1 MKKLILLFFIFLLD
15 RQSLSTE
22 IFLSSD
28 LSNSLEKLYIFNPK
42 LKFERKILMA
52 KDELMPTA
60 LSEFR
65 PEIRGYYE
73 KGKIDTNSE
82 GFNITS
88 NGIRTETNKGV
99 VVSQSIFEGGSSLS
113 KIKVAKNEIMSQRS
127 ILKNVEQEIFL
138 DAIKL
143 YADLATEKS
152 NLKVKEKNVEV
163 LKRQLELTKE
173 QFEIGEVTLTDVS
186 ISEARFTLAES
197 ELMESLN
204 IINSIKAKYLSIF
217 GVGPSVPEII
227 IPLEEKKL
235 DEKKLIAEGKNN
247 NPKIRSVEFTLA
259 SLKNQISSLKRKRLP
274 SLKLEAE
281 AKINQGY
288 FRTDSEREVLSAFA
302 KVDIPIYQSGMASS
316 KIREAKEN
324 LFAQQ
329 ELLKLETENLAAS
342 IVSSKSS
349 YDYSSSRIVAYKKQ
363 IESNKIY
370 LDGLKQEFQ
379 LGERTTLDVLDGEQE
394 LLESELDL
402 IKAYKDYFTSYYEI
416 LFFTGK
422 LNARDLNLNVEM
434 FDDQKNY
441 NKVKKKW
448 LDIIE

>member
-1 MKKLILLFFIFLLD
+1 MKKLILLLFIFFVD
-15 RQSLSTE
+15 SRALSTE
-22 IFLSSD
+22 IYISQD
-28 LSNSLEKLYIFNPK
+28 LSNSLQKLYIFNPK
-42 LKFERKILMA
+42 LKYERKNLMV
-52 KDELMPTA
+52 KDELMPMA

-65 PEIRGYYE
+65 PEIRGYYQ
-73 KGKIDTNSE
+73 KGKIDTNSQ

-88 NGIRTETNKGV
+88 DGIRTETNKGV

-113 KIKVAKNEIMSQRS
+113 KIKVAKNEILSQRS
-127 ILKNVEQEIFL
+127 NLKNVEQEVFL
-138 DAIKL
+138 EAIKL

-217 GVGPSVPEII
+217 GVSPTNPEII
-227 IPLEEKKL
+227 IPLEEKQF
-235 DEKKLIAEGKNN
+235 DEENLIAEGKNN

-259 SLKNQISSLKRKRLP
+259 SLKNEISSLKRKRLP

-316 KIREAKEN
+316 KIREAREK

-349 YDYSSSRIVAYKKQ
+349 YDYSFSRIIAYKKQ

-402 IKAYKDYFTSYYEI
+402 IKAYKDYFISYYEVM
-416 LFFTGK
+416 FFIGK
-422 LNARDLNLNVEM
+422 LNAKDLSLNVEI
-434 FDDQKNY
+434 FDDKKNY
-441 NKVKKKW
+441 NKVKKRW

>member
-1 MKKLILLFFIFLLD
+1 MKKLILLFFIFFTD
-15 RQSLSTE
+15 SRALSTE
-22 IFLSSD
+22 IYISQD
-28 LSNSLEKLYIFNPK
+28 LSDSLQKLYIFNPK
-42 LKFERKILMA
+42 LKYERKNLMV
-52 KDELMPTA
+52 KDELMPMA

-65 PEIRGYYE
+65 PEIRGYYQ
-73 KGKIDTNSE
+73 KGKIDTNSA

-88 NGIRTETNKGV
+88 DGIRTETNKGV

-113 KIKVAKNEIMSQRS
+113 KIKVAKNEILSQRS
-127 ILKNVEQEIFL
+127 NLKNVEQEVFL
-138 DAIKL
+138 EAIKL

-217 GVGPSVPEII
+217 GASPTNPEII
-227 IPLEEKKL
+227 IPLEEKQF
-235 DEKKLIAEGKNN
+235 DEEDLIAEGKNN

-259 SLKNQISSLKRKRLP
+259 SLKNEISSLKRKRLP

-316 KIREAKEN
+316 KIREAKEK

-329 ELLKLETENLAAS
+329 ELLKLETENLTAS

-349 YDYSSSRIVAYKKQ
+349 YDYSFSRIIAYKKQ

-402 IKAYKDYFTSYYEI
+402 IKAYKDYFISYYEVM
-416 LFFTGK
+416 FFTGK
-422 LNARDLNLNVEM
+422 LNAKDLSLNIEI
-434 FDDQKNY
+434 FDDEKNY
-441 NKVKKKW
+441 NKVKKRW

>member
-1 MKKLILLFFIFLLD
+1 MKKLILLFFIFFID
-15 RQSLSTE
+15 SRVLSTE
-22 IFLSSD
+22 IYISQD
-28 LSNSLEKLYIFNPK
+28 LSNSLQKLYIFNPK
-42 LKFERKILMA
+42 LKYERKNLMV
-52 KDELMPTA
+52 KDELMPMA

-65 PEIRGYYE
+65 PEIRGYYQ

-88 NGIRTETNKGV
+88 DGIRTETNKGV

-113 KIKVAKNEIMSQRS
+113 KIKVAKNEILSQRS
-127 ILKNVEQEIFL
+127 NLKNVEQEVFL
-138 DAIKL
+138 EAIKL

-217 GVGPSVPEII
+217 GVSPTNPEII
-227 IPLEEKKL
+227 IPLEEKQF
-235 DEKKLIAEGKNN
+235 DEENLIAEGKNN

-259 SLKNQISSLKRKRLP
+259 SLKNEISSLKRKRLP

-316 KIREAKEN
+316 KIREAREK

-349 YDYSSSRIVAYKKQ
+349 YDYSFSRIIAYKKQ

-402 IKAYKDYFTSYYEI
+402 IKAYKDYFISYYEVM
-416 LFFTGK
+416 FFIGK
-422 LNARDLNLNVEM
+422 LNAKDLSLNVEI
-434 FDDQKNY
+434 FDDKKNY
-441 NKVKKKW
+441 NKVKKRW

>member
-1 MKKLILLFFIFLLD
+1 MKKLILLFFIFFID
-15 RQSLSTE
+15 SRVLSAE
-22 IFLSSD
+22 IYISQD
-28 LSNSLEKLYIFNPK
+28 LSNSLQKLYIFNPK
-42 LKFERKILMA
+42 LKYERKNLMV
-52 KDELMPTA
+52 KDELMPMA

-65 PEIRGYYE
+65 PEIRGYYQ
-73 KGKIDTNSE
+73 KGKVDTNSE

-88 NGIRTETNKGV
+88 DGIRTETNKGV

-113 KIKVAKNEIMSQRS
+113 KIKVAKNEILSQRS
-127 ILKNVEQEIFL
+127 NLKNVEQEVFL
-138 DAIKL
+138 EAIKL

-217 GVGPSVPEII
+217 GVSPTNPEII
-227 IPLEEKKL
+227 IPLEEKQF
-235 DEKKLIAEGKNN
+235 DEEDLIAEGKNN

-259 SLKNQISSLKRKRLP
+259 SLKNEISSLKRKRLP

-316 KIREAKEN
+316 KIREAKEK

-329 ELLKLETENLAAS
+329 ELLKLETENLTAS

-349 YDYSSSRIVAYKKQ
+349 YDYSFSRIIAYKKQ

-402 IKAYKDYFTSYYEI
+402 IKAYKDYFISYYEVM
-416 LFFTGK
+416 FFIGK
-422 LNARDLNLNVEM
+422 LNAKDLSLNVEI
-434 FDDQKNY
+434 FDDEKNY
-441 NKVKKKW
+441 NKVKKRW

>member
-1 MKKLILLFFIFLLD
+1 MKKLILLFFIFFID
-15 RQSLSTE
+15 SRALSTE
-22 IFLSSD
+22 IYISQD
-28 LSNSLEKLYIFNPK
+28 LSNSLQKLYISNPK
-42 LKFERKILMA
+42 LKYERKNLMV
-52 KDELMPTA
+52 KDELMPMA

-65 PEIRGYYE
+65 PEIRGYYQ

-113 KIKVAKNEIMSQRS
+113 KIKVAKNKILSQRS
-127 ILKNVEQEIFL
+127 NLKNVEQEVFL
-138 DAIKL
+138 EAIKL

-217 GVGPSVPEII
+217 GVSPTNPEII
-227 IPLEEKKL
+227 IPLEEKQF
-235 DEKKLIAEGKNN
+235 DEENLIAEGKNN

-259 SLKNQISSLKRKRLP
+259 SLKNEISSLKRKRLP

-316 KIREAKEN
+316 KIREAREK

-349 YDYSSSRIVAYKKQ
+349 YDYSFSRIIAYKKQ

-402 IKAYKDYFTSYYEI
+402 IKAYKDYFISYYEVM
-416 LFFTGK
+416 FFIGK
-422 LNARDLNLNVEM
+422 LNAKDLSLNVEI
-434 FDDQKNY
+434 FDDEKNY
-441 NKVKKKW
+441 NKVKKRW

>member
-1 MKKLILLFFIFLLD
+1 MKKLILLFFIFFID
-15 RQSLSTE
+15 SRVLSTE
-22 IFLSSD
+22 IYISQD
-28 LSNSLEKLYIFNPK
+28 LSNSLQKLYVFNPK
-42 LKFERKILMA
+42 LKYERKNLMV
-52 KDELMPTA
+52 KDELMPMA

-65 PEIRGYYE
+65 PEIRGYYQ

-88 NGIRTETNKGV
+88 DGIRTETNKGV

-113 KIKVAKNEIMSQRS
+113 KIKVAKNEILSQRS
-127 ILKNVEQEIFL
+127 NLKNVEQEVFL
-138 DAIKL
+138 EAIKL
-143 YADLATEKS
+143 YADIATEKS

-217 GVGPSVPEII
+217 GVSPTNPEII
-227 IPLEEKKL
+227 IPLEEKQF
-235 DEKKLIAEGKNN
+235 DEENLIAEGKNN

-259 SLKNQISSLKRKRLP
+259 SLKNEISSLKRKRLP

-316 KIREAKEN
+316 KIREAREK

-349 YDYSSSRIVAYKKQ
+349 YDYSFSRIIAYKKQ

-402 IKAYKDYFTSYYEI
+402 IKAYKDYFISYYEVM
-416 LFFTGK
+416 FFIGK
-422 LNARDLNLNVEM
+422 LNAKDLRLNVEI
-434 FDDQKNY
+434 FDDEKNY
-441 NKVKKKW
+441 NKVKKRW

>member
-1 MKKLILLFFIFLLD
+1 MKKLILLFFIFFID
-15 RQSLSTE
+15 SRALSTE
-22 IFLSSD
+22 IYISQD
-28 LSNSLEKLYIFNPK
+28 LSNSLQKLYIFNPK
-42 LKFERKILMA
+42 LKYERKNLMV
-52 KDELMPTA
+52 KDELMPMA

-65 PEIRGYYE
+65 PEIRGYYQ

-88 NGIRTETNKGV
+88 DGIRTETNKGV

-113 KIKVAKNEIMSQRS
+113 KIKVAKNEILSQRS
-127 ILKNVEQEIFL
+127 NLKNVEQEVFL
-138 DAIKL
+138 EAIKL
-143 YADLATEKS
+143 YADIATEKS

-217 GVGPSVPEII
+217 GVSPTNPEII
-227 IPLEEKKL
+227 IPLEEKQL
-235 DEKKLIAEGKNN
+235 DEENLIAEGKNN

-259 SLKNQISSLKRKRLP
+259 SLKNEISSLKRKRLP

-316 KIREAKEN
+316 KIREAREK

-349 YDYSSSRIVAYKKQ
+349 YDYSFSRIIAYKKQ

-402 IKAYKDYFTSYYEI
+402 IKAYKDYFISYYEVM
-416 LFFTGK
+416 FFIGK
-422 LNARDLNLNVEM
+422 LNAKDLRLNVEI
-434 FDDQKNY
+434 FDDEKNY
-441 NKVKKKW
+441 NKVKKRW

>member
-1 MKKLILLFFIFLLD
+1 MKKLILLFFIFFID
-15 RQSLSTE
+15 SRVLSAE
-22 IFLSSD
+22 IYISQD
-28 LSNSLEKLYIFNPK
+28 LSNSLQKLYIFNPK
-42 LKFERKILMA
+42 LKYERKNLMV
-52 KDELMPTA
+52 KDELMPMA

-65 PEIRGYYE
+65 PEIKGYYQ
-73 KGKIDTNSE
+73 KGKVDTNSE

-88 NGIRTETNKGV
+88 DGIRTETNKGV

-113 KIKVAKNEIMSQRS
+113 KIKVAKNEILSQRS
-127 ILKNVEQEIFL
+127 NLKNVEQEVFL
-138 DAIKL
+138 EAIKL

-217 GVGPSVPEII
+217 GVSPTNPEII
-227 IPLEEKKL
+227 IPLEEKQF
-235 DEKKLIAEGKNN
+235 DEEDLIAEGKNN
-247 NPKIRSVEFTLA
+247 NPKIRSVGFTLA
-259 SLKNQISSLKRKRLP
+259 SLKNEISSLKRKRLP

-316 KIREAKEN
+316 KIREAKEK

-329 ELLKLETENLAAS
+329 ELLKLETENLTAS

-349 YDYSSSRIVAYKKQ
+349 YDYSFSRIIAYKKQ

-402 IKAYKDYFTSYYEI
+402 IKAYKDYFISYYEVM
-416 LFFTGK
+416 FFIGK
-422 LNARDLNLNVEM
+422 LNAKDLSLNVEI
-434 FDDQKNY
+434 FDDEKNY
-441 NKVKKKW
+441 NKVKKRW

>member
-1 MKKLILLFFIFLLD
+1 MKKLILLFFIFFID
-15 RQSLSTE
+15 SRVLSTE
-22 IFLSSD
+22 IYISQD
-28 LSNSLEKLYIFNPK
+28 LSNSLQKLYIFNPK
-42 LKFERKILMA
+42 LKYERKNLMV
-52 KDELMPTA
+52 KDELMPMA

-65 PEIRGYYE
+65 PEIRGYYQ

-88 NGIRTETNKGV
+88 DGIRTETNKGV

-113 KIKVAKNEIMSQRS
+113 KIKVAKNEILSQRS
-127 ILKNVEQEIFL
+127 NLKNVEQEVFL
-138 DAIKL
+138 EAIKL

-217 GVGPSVPEII
+217 GVSPTNPEII
-227 IPLEEKKL
+227 IPLEEKQF
-235 DEKKLIAEGKNN
+235 DEEDLIAEGKNN

-259 SLKNQISSLKRKRLP
+259 SLKNEISSLKRKRLP

-316 KIREAKEN
+316 KIREAKEK

-329 ELLKLETENLAAS
+329 ELLKLETENLTAS

-349 YDYSSSRIVAYKKQ
+349 YDYSFSRIIAYKKQ

-402 IKAYKDYFTSYYEI
+402 IKAYKDYFISYYEVM
-416 LFFTGK
+416 FFIGK
-422 LNARDLNLNVEM
+422 LNAKDLSLNVEI
-434 FDDQKNY
+434 FDDEKNY
-441 NKVKKKW
+441 NKVKKRW

>member
-1 MKKLILLFFIFLLD
+1 MKKLILLFFIFFID
-15 RQSLSTE
+15 SRVLSTE
-22 IFLSSD
+22 IYISQD
-28 LSNSLEKLYIFNPK
+28 LSNSLQKLYVFNPK
-42 LKFERKILMA
+42 LKYERKNLMV
-52 KDELMPTA
+52 KDELMPMA

-65 PEIRGYYE
+65 PEIRGYYQ
-73 KGKIDTNSE
+73 KGKVDTNSE

-88 NGIRTETNKGV
+88 DGIRTETNKGV

-113 KIKVAKNEIMSQRS
+113 KIKVAKNEILSQRS
-127 ILKNVEQEIFL
+127 NLKNVEQEVFL
-138 DAIKL
+138 EAIKL

-217 GVGPSVPEII
+217 GVSPTNPEII
-227 IPLEEKKL
+227 IPLEEKQF
-235 DEKKLIAEGKNN
+235 DEEDLIAEGKNN
-247 NPKIRSVEFTLA
+247 NPKIRSVGFTLA
-259 SLKNQISSLKRKRLP
+259 SLKNEISSLKRKRLP

-316 KIREAKEN
+316 KIREAKEK

-329 ELLKLETENLAAS
+329 ELLKLETENLTAS

-349 YDYSSSRIVAYKKQ
+349 YDYSFSRIIAYKKQ

-402 IKAYKDYFTSYYEI
+402 IKAYKDYFISYYEVM
-416 LFFTGK
+416 FFIGK
-422 LNARDLNLNVEM
+422 LNAKDLSLNVEI
-434 FDDQKNY
+434 FDDEKNY
-441 NKVKKKW
+441 NKVKKRW

>member
-1 MKKLILLFFIFLLD
+1 MKKLILLFFIFFID
-15 RQSLSTE
+15 SRVLSTE
-22 IFLSSD
+22 IYISQD
-28 LSNSLEKLYIFNPK
+28 LSNSLQKLYIFNPK
-42 LKFERKILMA
+42 LKYERKNLMV
-52 KDELMPTA
+52 KDELMPMA

-65 PEIRGYYE
+65 PEIRGYYQ

-88 NGIRTETNKGV
+88 DGIRTETNKGV

-113 KIKVAKNEIMSQRS
+113 KIKVAKNEILSQRS
-127 ILKNVEQEIFL
+127 NLKNVEQEVFL
-138 DAIKL
+138 EAIKL

-217 GVGPSVPEII
+217 GVSPTNPEII
-227 IPLEEKKL
+227 IPLEEKQF
-235 DEKKLIAEGKNN
+235 DEEDLIAEGKNN

-259 SLKNQISSLKRKRLP
+259 SLKNEISSLKRKRLP

-316 KIREAKEN
+316 KIRETKEK

-329 ELLKLETENLAAS
+329 ELLKLETENLTAS

-349 YDYSSSRIVAYKKQ
+349 YDYSFSRIIAYKKQ

-402 IKAYKDYFTSYYEI
+402 IKAYKDYFISYYEVM
-416 LFFTGK
+416 FFIGK
-422 LNARDLNLNVEM
+422 LNAKDLSLNVEI
-434 FDDQKNY
+434 FDDEKNY
-441 NKVKKKW
+441 NKVKKRW

>member
-1 MKKLILLFFIFLLD
+1 MKKLILLFFIFFINS
-15 RQSLSTE
+15 RVLSTE
-22 IFLSSD
+22 IYISQDLSS
-28 LSNSLEKLYIFNPK
+28 SLQKLYIFNPK
-42 LKFERKILMA
+42 LKYERKNLMV
-52 KDELMPTA
+52 KDELMPMA

-65 PEIRGYYE
+65 PEIRGYYQ

-82 GFNITS
+82 GFNIS
-88 NGIRTETNKGV
+88 SDGIRTETNKGV

-113 KIKVAKNEIMSQRS
+113 KIKVAKNEILSQRS
-127 ILKNVEQEIFL
+127 NLKNVEQEVFL
-138 DAIKL
+138 EAIKL

-217 GVGPSVPEII
+217 GVSPTNPEII
-227 IPLEEKKL
+227 IPLEEKQF
-235 DEKKLIAEGKNN
+235 DEEDLIAEGKNN

-259 SLKNQISSLKRKRLP
+259 SLKNEISSLKRKRLP

-316 KIREAKEN
+316 KIREAKEK

-329 ELLKLETENLAAS
+329 ELLKLETENLTAS

-349 YDYSSSRIVAYKKQ
+349 YDYSFSRIIAYKKQ

-402 IKAYKDYFTSYYEI
+402 IKAYKDYFISYYEVM
-416 LFFTGK
+416 FFIGK
-422 LNARDLNLNVEM
+422 LNAKDLSLNVEI
-434 FDDQKNY
+434 FDDEKNY
-441 NKVKKKW
+441 NKVKKRW

>member
-1 MKKLILLFFIFLLD
+1 MKKLNLLFFMFFIHC
-15 RQSLSTE
+15 QA
-22 IFLSSD
+22 LSSEIYISQD
-28 LSNSLEKLYIFNPK
+28 LSNSLQKLYIFNPK
-42 LKFERKILMA
+42 LKYERKNLMV
-52 KDELMPTA
+52 KDELMPMA

-65 PEIRGYYE
+65 PEIRGYYQ
-73 KGKIDTNSE
+73 KGKIDTNSA

-88 NGIRTETNKGV
+88 DGIRTETNKGFV
-99 VVSQSIFEGGSSLS
+99 ISQSIFEGGSSLS
-113 KIKVAKNEIMSQRS
+113 KIKVAKNEILSQRS
-127 ILKNVEQEIFL
+127 NLKNIEQEIFL
-138 DAIKL
+138 EAIKL

-217 GVGPSVPEII
+217 GVSPTNPEIF
-227 IPLEEKKL
+227 IPLEEKQF
-235 DEKKLIAEGKNN
+235 DDVNLIAEGKNN
-247 NPKIRSVEFTLA
+247 NPKVRSVEFTLA
-259 SLKNQISSLKRKRLP
+259 SLKNEISALKRKRLP

-316 KIREAKEN
+316 KIREAREK

-349 YDYSSSRIVAYKKQ
+349 YDYSFSRIIAYKKQ

-402 IKAYKDYFTSYYEI
+402 IKAYKDYFISYYEVM
-416 LFFTGK
+416 FFIGK
-422 LNARDLNLNVEM
+422 LNAKDLSLNVEI
-434 FDDQKNY
+434 FDDEKNY
-441 NKVKKKW
+441 NKVKKRW

>member
-1 MKKLILLFFIFLLD
+1 MKKLILLFFIFFID
-15 RQSLSTE
+15 SRVLSTE
-22 IFLSSD
+22 IYINQD
-28 LSNSLEKLYIFNPK
+28 LSNSLQKLYIFNPK
-42 LKFERKILMA
+42 LKYERKNLMV
-52 KDELMPTA
+52 KDELMPMA

-65 PEIRGYYE
+65 PEIRGYYQ
-73 KGKIDTNSE
+73 KGKVDTNSE

-88 NGIRTETNKGV
+88 DGIRTETNKGV

-113 KIKVAKNEIMSQRS
+113 KIKVAKNEILSQRS
-127 ILKNVEQEIFL
+127 NLKNVEQEVFL
-138 DAIKL
+138 EAIKL

-217 GVGPSVPEII
+217 GVSPTNPEII
-227 IPLEEKKL
+227 IPLEEKQF
-235 DEKKLIAEGKNN
+235 DEEDLIAEGKNN
-247 NPKIRSVEFTLA
+247 NPKIRSVGFTLA
-259 SLKNQISSLKRKRLP
+259 SLKNEISSLKRKRLP

-316 KIREAKEN
+316 KIREAKEK

-329 ELLKLETENLAAS
+329 ELLKLETENLTAN

-349 YDYSSSRIVAYKKQ
+349 YDYSFSRIIAYKKQ

-402 IKAYKDYFTSYYEI
+402 IKAYKDYFISYYEVM
-416 LFFTGK
+416 FFIGK
-422 LNARDLNLNVEM
+422 LNAKDLSLNVEI
-434 FDDQKNY
+434 FDDEKNY
-441 NKVKKKW
+441 NKVKKRW

>member
-1 MKKLILLFFIFLLD
+1 MKKLILLFFIFFID
-15 RQSLSTE
+15 SRVLSTE
-22 IFLSSD
+22 IYISQD
-28 LSNSLEKLYIFNPK
+28 LSNSLQKLYIFNPK
-42 LKFERKILMA
+42 LKYERKNLMV
-52 KDELMPTA
+52 KDELMPMA

-65 PEIRGYYE
+65 PEIRGYYQ
-73 KGKIDTNSE
+73 KGKVDTNSE

-88 NGIRTETNKGV
+88 DGIRTETNKGV

-113 KIKVAKNEIMSQRS
+113 KIKVAKNEILSQRS
-127 ILKNVEQEIFL
+127 NLKNVEQEVFL
-138 DAIKL
+138 EAIKL

-217 GVGPSVPEII
+217 GVSPTNPEII
-227 IPLEEKKL
+227 IPLEEKQF
-235 DEKKLIAEGKNN
+235 DEEDLIAEGKNN
-247 NPKIRSVEFTLA
+247 NPKIRSVGFTLA
-259 SLKNQISSLKRKRLP
+259 SLKNEISSLKRKRLP

-316 KIREAKEN
+316 KIREAKEK

-329 ELLKLETENLAAS
+329 ELLKLETVNLTAS

-349 YDYSSSRIVAYKKQ
+349 YDYSFSRIIAYKKQ

-402 IKAYKDYFTSYYEI
+402 IKAYKDYFISYYEVM
-416 LFFTGK
+416 FFIGK
-422 LNARDLNLNVEM
+422 LNAKDLSLNVEI
-434 FDDQKNY
+434 FDDEKNY
-441 NKVKKKW
+441 NKVKKRW